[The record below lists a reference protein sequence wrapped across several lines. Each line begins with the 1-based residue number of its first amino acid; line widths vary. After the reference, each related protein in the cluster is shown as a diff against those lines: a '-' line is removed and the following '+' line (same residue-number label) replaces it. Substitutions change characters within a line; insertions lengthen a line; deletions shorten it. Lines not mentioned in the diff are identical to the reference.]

1 MFEMVL
7 TKRGRS
13 RWEWRVHDP
22 SGKVVMGGR
31 ENSRLE
37 AKYQGERALFLL
49 LMTTPGRIYDPPQ
62 TT

>member
-1 MFEMVL
+1 MLEMVL

-13 RWEWRVHDP
+13 RWEWRVYDP
-22 SGKVVMGGR
+22 TGTVVMGGR

-49 LMTTPGRIYDPPQ
+49 LMTSGRIYDPPQ
-62 TT
+62 TR